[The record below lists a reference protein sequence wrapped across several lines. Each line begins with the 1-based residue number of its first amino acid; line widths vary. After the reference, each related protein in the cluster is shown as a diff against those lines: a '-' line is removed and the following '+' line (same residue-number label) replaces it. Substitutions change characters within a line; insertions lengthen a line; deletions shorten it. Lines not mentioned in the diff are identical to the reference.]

1 MDDPHR
7 ACVAFSLIVPLGG
20 LLQWQLRPGDRD
32 SCLATSAILLTLL
45 PIARHGRLAMLDG
58 TQLTVMAVLWIGLLR
73 LHRARHPAG
82 IGLLT
87 GLDGQRN
94 AAAEG
99 PIAITNR
106 CRRPGRRGTWAG
118 NGGIGDGSPQLQH
131 C

>member
-7 ACVAFSLIVPLGG
+7 ACVAFKLDRAAGG

-82 IGLLT
+82 IGLMT
-87 GLDGQRN
+87 GLAASGMLLLKAPLLIPT
-94 AAAEG
+94 AAAG
-99 PIAITNR
+99 LAAVAL
-106 CRRPGRRGTWAG
+106 GREWRHWR
-118 NGGIGDGSPQLQH
+118 GSPQLQH